1 MWKAMAEA
9 GVGPRTGAPC
19 PGMGRGQADHAP
31 LSPQRSWGTRGDNAT
46 FTALAARPA
55 QIWPEEKSGRQGW
68 GPVLERSRA
77 RSQVF
82 PRTAALSTDLGRLS
96 TGSIGYNEFMGEEPD
111 RGGFGEFIGRW
122 QDEIGRVWDE
132 LPPARRAEF
141 ERAIE
146 LLPGDVKRW
155 RGLVDQAVSHLRS
168 AVGGK
173 SQIAIVGPVNVGKST
188 LYNLFV
194 RKRGDRARVSAVPG
208 TTRQPQLADA
218 GLFTAIDTPG
228 ADAAGPIGQEERAK
242 ALESARQAD
251 LLLVVFD
258 ATHGIRQPEQAL
270 LGDLTALD
278 KPMIVAL
285 NKMDVVRRERASVIG
300 KAAATLGLSAEQ
312 VIPISAKEGSG
323 VDRLLIS
330 IGKVEP
336 GIVAALGEALP
347 EYRWKLA
354 QAVMG
359 RAASTAAAIAVTPL
373 PVVDFL
379 PLIAVQSAMVLS
391 IARIYAYR
399 ITPARAREL
408 LATFGLGILGRT
420 LFYELAKFG
429 GPPAWLVAAAVAGG
443 TTMAMGTAA
452 AVWFDRGERLSSEAM
467 GRIARS
473 VTQGIVG
480 RLLPLGKRRPKRITL
495 RQQVDEALKDVAGA
509 NGLIS
514 DGGSEAGPTAP
525 QKAEGKE
532 EPASSG

>member
-1 MWKAMAEA
+1 L
-9 GVGPRTGAPC
+9 AP
-19 PGMGRGQADHAP
+19 
-31 LSPQRSWGTRGDNAT
+31 
-46 FTALAARPA
+46 
-55 QIWPEEKSGRQGW
+55 
-68 GPVLERSRA
+68 
-77 RSQVF
+77 
-82 PRTAALSTDLGRLS
+82 LS
-96 TGSIGYNEFMGEEPD
+96 TGSIEYNEHMSEENER
-111 RGGFGEFIGRW
+111 RGFEEFIGRW
-122 QDEIGRVWDE
+122 QEEIGRAWDE
-132 LPPARRAEF
+132 LPAARRAEL
-141 ERAIE
+141 ERAVE

-168 AVGGK
+168 AVGEK
-173 SQIAIVGPVNVGKST
+173 SRIAIVGPVNVGKST

-194 RKRGDRARVSAVPG
+194 RKKGDRAQVSAVPG
-208 TTRQPQLADA
+208 TTRQAQLADA

-228 ADAAGPIGQEERAK
+228 ADEAGPIGQEERAK
-242 ALESARQAD
+242 ALEAARQAD

-258 ATHGIRQPEQAL
+258 ATHGIRPPEQAL
-270 LGDLTALD
+270 LGDLAEMG

-285 NKMDVVRRERASVIG
+285 NKMDVVGRERAGVIG

-312 VIPISAKEGSG
+312 VIPISAKDGSG
-323 VDRLLIS
+323 VERLLVS
-330 IGKVEP
+330 IAKTEP

-373 PVVDFL
+373 PIVDFV
-379 PLIAVQSAMVLS
+379 PLIAVQSALVLS

-408 LATFGLGILGRT
+408 IATFGLGILGRT

-443 TTMAMGTAA
+443 TTIAMGTAA
-452 AVWFDRGERLSSEAM
+452 AVWFDRGERLSGEAM
-467 GRIARS
+467 GRIARG

-495 RQQVDEALKDVAGA
+495 RQQVDEALKEVSEADSPP
-509 NGLIS
+509 S
-514 DGGSEAGPTAP
+514 DGGHDTDPTTPSAL
-525 QKAEGKE
+525 QAEEK
-532 EPASSG
+532 PAASS